1 MTAPQP
7 QDQPEPDRTSRGPDP
22 VPGAVPG
29 EPVRP
34 DSGDGT
40 GAAGTEADTG
50 RDAPAGAPVQEARSA
65 PGGGR
70 AADDGAEPGERNTAT
85 GPDGRDGTAPGAGVP
100 GGTAPGTGSPDGGPP
115 AEDVPAEAAPAGAPG
130 SRTGSG
136 SGAPRG
142 GEPLDAATRATRS
155 LQGLST
161 ELTARV
167 PQLLEA
173 MRSIG
178 TGLELHTT
186 LDRICE
192 TAAELAQA
200 RYAAIGVVD
209 EEGRGLSDFV
219 THGVSDETARL
230 IGHRPD
236 GHRGLL
242 GALIHD
248 PAPVV
253 LADLTTDPRSAGFP
267 PNHPPMRTFLGV
279 PIRVQGQIFGNL
291 YLAEK
296 AGGAAFND
304 YDLHMVRVLATEA
317 GIAIGNARLYDAAR
331 QRERWIDGSVAVTTA
346 LLSGGDAEDALA
358 VVAEQARRLADA
370 AAGVVLLPAEEGGLE
385 IVAVASDEPTTTL
398 GRVIPA
404 DSPLT
409 DGLMAGEPVFVT
421 DPATDPRVRD
431 GAMARYGPSMV
442 LPLQSGGRVL
452 GALATPR
459 ARGARQFTETERT
472 LATQFA
478 SQAALAL
485 IMAEAQRDRERLAV
499 FEDRDRIARDLHDLV
514 IQRLFATG
522 MMLESAQRRSRVPAV
537 QEGVGKAVDELDVT
551 IQEIRTAIFALQQ
564 GPAEAPSGLRTRV
577 LREINMAAV
586 PLGFKPGHRFLGPVD
601 SLVGELTGKNL
612 IAALR
617 EALSNAFRH
626 ADASR
631 IEVVVDATVKLP
643 DGADGVRL
651 TVADDGVGIPEG
663 GRRSG
668 LRNLARRAESL
679 GGSSTCGP
687 GLGENG
693 RGTTVRWEA
702 PL

>member
-1 MTAPQP
+1 MPVPPVPKRPTGQQDVTDLDR
-7 QDQPEPDRTSRGPDP
+7 QDQDP
-22 VPGAVPG
+22 L
-29 EPVRP
+29 E
-34 DSGDGT
+34 
-40 GAAGTEADTG
+40 
-50 RDAPAGAPVQEARSA
+50 
-65 PGGGR
+65 
-70 AADDGAEPGERNTAT
+70 
-85 GPDGRDGTAPGAGVP
+85 
-100 GGTAPGTGSPDGGPP
+100 
-115 AEDVPAEAAPAGAPG
+115 
-130 SRTGSG
+130 
-136 SGAPRG
+136 
-142 GEPLDAATRATRS
+142 AATRATRS

-173 MRSIG
+173 MRSVG
-178 TGLELHTT
+178 TGLELHST

-192 TAAELAQA
+192 TAAELADA
-200 RYAAIGVVD
+200 RYAAIGVVN

-219 THGVSDETARL
+219 TYGVSDEEARA

-242 GALIHD
+242 GWLIHH
-248 PAPVV
+248 PEPLR
-253 LADLTTDPRSAGFP
+253 LAEISADPRSAGLP

-291 YLAEK
+291 YLTEK
-296 AGGAAFND
+296 HNGGEFND

-317 GIAIGNARLYDAAR
+317 GIAIGNARLYEAAR

-346 LLSGGDAEDALA
+346 LLSGGDADDALE
-358 VVAEQARRLADA
+358 VVAEQARRLAVSDA
-370 AAGVVLLPAEEGGLE
+370 GIVLLPAEEGGLE
-385 IVAVASDEPTTTL
+385 IVAVSADNPRISL
-398 GRVIPA
+398 GVVIPPE
-404 DSPLT
+404 SPVVSTL
-409 DGLMAGEPVFVT
+409 LEGEAVFVE
-421 DPATDPRVRD
+421 DAATDFR
-431 GAMARYGPSMV
+431 MITKLSERYGPSML

-459 ARGARQFTETERT
+459 LRGGRPFTEAERT
-472 LATQFA
+472 LASQFA

-485 IMAEAQRDRERLAV
+485 MMAEAQRDRERLAV
-499 FEDRDRIARDLHDLV
+499 YEDRDRIARDLHDLV

-522 MMLESAQRRSRVPAV
+522 MMLEGAQRKSVVPEV
-537 QEGVGKAVDELDVT
+537 QGGIGKAVDELDVT

-586 PLGFKPGHRFLGPVD
+586 PLGFKPAHRFLGAVD
-601 SLVGELTGKNL
+601 TLVGELTGKNL

-626 ADASR
+626 AEASR
-631 IEVVVDATVKLP
+631 IEVVVDATAQLP
-643 DGADGVRL
+643 DGSASVRL
-651 TVADDGVGIPEG
+651 TVADNGVGIPPG

-668 LRNLARRAESL
+668 LRNLQRRAEAL
-679 GGSSTCGP
+679 GGSSSYGP
-687 GLGENG
+687 GLGDAG
-693 RGTTVRWEA
+693 GGTTVLWEA

>member
-1 MTAPQP
+1 MTAAAT
-7 QDQPEPDRTSRGPDP
+7 PDSPDP
-22 VPGAVPG
+22 LV
-29 EPVRP
+29 
-34 DSGDGT
+34 
-40 GAAGTEADTG
+40 
-50 RDAPAGAPVQEARSA
+50 
-65 PGGGR
+65 
-70 AADDGAEPGERNTAT
+70 
-85 GPDGRDGTAPGAGVP
+85 
-100 GGTAPGTGSPDGGPP
+100 
-115 AEDVPAEAAPAGAPG
+115 
-130 SRTGSG
+130 
-136 SGAPRG
+136 
-142 GEPLDAATRATRS
+142 AATEATRS

-173 MRSIG
+173 MRSVG

-192 TAAELAQA
+192 TAAELAAA

-209 EEGRGLSDFV
+209 EEGKGLSDFV
-219 THGVSDETARL
+219 TYGVGEDVARR

-236 GHRGLL
+236 GHAGLL
-242 GALIHD
+242 GALIRE
-248 PAPVV
+248 PRTIR
-253 LADLTTDPRSAGFP
+253 LADLSTDPRSAGFP
-267 PNHPPMRTFLGV
+267 PGHPVMRSFLGV
-279 PIRVQGQIFGNL
+279 PIRVQGEIFGNL

-296 AGGAAFND
+296 RSGEEFND
-304 YDLHMVRVLATEA
+304 YDEHMVRVLATEA
-317 GIAIGNARLYDAAR
+317 GIAIGNARLYEAAR

-346 LLSGGDAEDALA
+346 LLSGGDADDALA

-370 AAGVVLLPAEEGGLE
+370 DAGIVLLPAEDGGLE
-385 IVAVASDEPTTTL
+385 IVAVSSARPTKSL
-398 GRVIPA
+398 GMVIPPE
-404 DSPLT
+404 SRVVEL
-409 DGLMAGEPVFVT
+409 LLEGEAVFVQ
-421 DPATDPRVRD
+421 DASSDPRMISRLTS
-431 GAMARYGPSMV
+431 AYGPSML

-452 GALATPR
+452 GALAMPR
-459 ARGARQFTETERT
+459 TRGARPFSEAERT

-485 IMAEAQRDRERLAV
+485 MMAEAQRDRERLAV

-522 MMLESAQRRSRVPAV
+522 MMLESAQRKAIVPAV

-586 PLGFKPGHRFLGPVD
+586 PLGFKPAHRFLGAID
-601 SLVGELTGKNL
+601 ATVGELTGKNL

-626 ADASR
+626 SSASR
-631 IEVVVDATVKLP
+631 IEVVVDATVTLP
-643 DGADGVRL
+643 DGSPGVRL
-651 TVADDGVGIPEG
+651 TVADDGVGMPEG

-679 GGSSTCGP
+679 GGASWCGP
-687 GLGENG
+687 GLAEDGG
-693 RGTTVRWEA
+693 GTSVVWEA

>member
-1 MTAPQP
+1 MTAAVP
-7 QDQPEPDRTSRGPDP
+7 DAPEPLASPDP
-22 VPGAVPG
+22 L
-29 EPVRP
+29 
-34 DSGDGT
+34 
-40 GAAGTEADTG
+40 
-50 RDAPAGAPVQEARSA
+50 
-65 PGGGR
+65 
-70 AADDGAEPGERNTAT
+70 
-85 GPDGRDGTAPGAGVP
+85 
-100 GGTAPGTGSPDGGPP
+100 
-115 AEDVPAEAAPAGAPG
+115 EAA
-130 SRTGSG
+130 TQ
-136 SGAPRG
+136 
-142 GEPLDAATRATRS
+142 ATRS
-155 LQGLST
+155 LHGLST

-173 MRSIG
+173 MRSVG
-178 TGLELHTT
+178 TGLELHST

-192 TAAELAQA
+192 TAAELADA

-209 EEGRGLSDFV
+209 EEGDGLSDFV
-219 THGVSDETARL
+219 TYGVGDEVVRR

-236 GHRGLL
+236 GHAGLL
-242 GALIHD
+242 GALIRE
-248 PAPVV
+248 PQTIR
-253 LADLTTDPRSAGFP
+253 LADLSRDPRAAGFP
-267 PNHPPMRTFLGV
+267 PGHPPMKTFLGV
-279 PIRVQGQIFGNL
+279 PIRVQGEIFGNL

-296 AGGAAFND
+296 NGGAEFND
-304 YDLHMVRVLATEA
+304 YDVHMVRVLATEA
-317 GIAIGNARLYDAAR
+317 GIAISNARLYEAAR

-346 LLSGGDAEDALA
+346 LLSGGDADDALS

-370 AAGVVLLPAEEGGLE
+370 AAGIVLLPAEEGGLE
-385 IVAVASDEPTTTL
+385 IVAVAAPRTSTSL
-398 GRVIPA
+398 GVVIPPESAVVELLMEGEAVFIA
-404 DSPLT
+404 DAS
-409 DGLMAGEPVFVT
+409 
-421 DPATDPRVRD
+421 TDPRMVHKLS
-431 GAMARYGPSMV
+431 AQYGPAML

-459 ARGARQFTETERT
+459 ERGERQFTEAERT

-485 IMAEAQRDRERLAV
+485 MMAEAQRDRERLAV
-499 FEDRDRIARDLHDLV
+499 YEDRDRIARDLHDLV

-522 MMLESAQRRSRVPAV
+522 MMLESAQRRSIVPAV

-586 PLGFKPGHRFLGPVD
+586 PLGFKPAHRF
-601 SLVGELTGKNL
+601 VGVIDATVGDLTGKNL

-626 ADASR
+626 AGATR
-631 IEVVVDATVKLP
+631 IEVVVDATVTLP
-643 DGADGVRL
+643 DGTQGVRL
-651 TVADDGVGIPEG
+651 SVADDGVGLPEG

-679 GGSSTCGP
+679 GGASWCAP
-687 GLGENG
+687 GIGEDG
-693 RGTTVRWEA
+693 GGTTVVWEA

>member
-1 MTAPQP
+1 MTAAAS
-7 QDQPEPDRTSRGPDP
+7 DASDP
-22 VPGAVPG
+22 L
-29 EPVRP
+29 
-34 DSGDGT
+34 
-40 GAAGTEADTG
+40 
-50 RDAPAGAPVQEARSA
+50 
-65 PGGGR
+65 
-70 AADDGAEPGERNTAT
+70 
-85 GPDGRDGTAPGAGVP
+85 
-100 GGTAPGTGSPDGGPP
+100 
-115 AEDVPAEAAPAGAPG
+115 EAA
-130 SRTGSG
+130 TQ
-136 SGAPRG
+136 
-142 GEPLDAATRATRS
+142 ATRS

-173 MRSIG
+173 MRSVG
-178 TGLELHTT
+178 TGLELHST

-192 TAAELAQA
+192 TAAELADA

-209 EEGRGLSDFV
+209 EEGKGLSDFV
-219 THGVSDETARL
+219 TFGVDEEVAHR

-236 GHRGLL
+236 GHAGLL
-242 GALIHD
+242 GALIRD
-248 PAPVV
+248 PRTIR
-253 LADLTTDPRSAGFP
+253 LTDLSTDPRSAGFP
-267 PNHPPMRTFLGV
+267 PGHPPMRTFLGV
-279 PIRVQGQIFGNL
+279 PIRVQGEIFGNL

-296 AGGAAFND
+296 NGGGDFND
-304 YDLHMVRVLATEA
+304 YDVHMVRVLATEA
-317 GIAIGNARLYDAAR
+317 GIAIGNARLYEAAR

-346 LLSGGDAEDALA
+346 LLAGGDADDALT

-370 AAGVVLLPAEEGGLE
+370 DAGIVMLPAEDGGLE
-385 IVAVASDEPTTTL
+385 IVAVSSPRPTKSL
-398 GRVIPA
+398 GVVIPPESA
-404 DSPLT
+404 VVRRL
-409 DGLMAGEPVFVT
+409 LEGEAVFVA
-421 DPATDPRVRD
+421 DASTDPRMISRLTSP
-431 GAMARYGPSMV
+431 YGPSMM

-459 ARGARQFTETERT
+459 VRGGRQFTETERT

-485 IMAEAQRDRERLAV
+485 MMADAQRDRERLAV
-499 FEDRDRIARDLHDLV
+499 YEDRDRIARDLHDLV

-522 MMLESAQRRSRVPAV
+522 MMLESAQRRSIVPAV
-537 QEGVGKAVDELDVT
+537 REGVGKAVDELDVT

-586 PLGFKPGHRFLGPVD
+586 PLGFKPAHRFLGAID
-601 SLVGELTGKNL
+601 ATVGELTGKNL

-626 ADASR
+626 AEASR
-631 IEVVVDATVKLP
+631 IEVVVDAGVTLP
-643 DGADGVRL
+643 DGSAGVRL
-651 TVADDGVGIPEG
+651 EVADDGIGIPAG

-679 GGSSTCGP
+679 GGASWCGP
-687 GLGENG
+687 GIGEDG
-693 RGTTVRWEA
+693 GGTTVVWEA

>member
-1 MTAPQP
+1 MTAEAS
-7 QDQPEPDRTSRGPDP
+7 DAPDP
-22 VPGAVPG
+22 L
-29 EPVRP
+29 
-34 DSGDGT
+34 
-40 GAAGTEADTG
+40 
-50 RDAPAGAPVQEARSA
+50 
-65 PGGGR
+65 
-70 AADDGAEPGERNTAT
+70 
-85 GPDGRDGTAPGAGVP
+85 
-100 GGTAPGTGSPDGGPP
+100 
-115 AEDVPAEAAPAGAPG
+115 EAA
-130 SRTGSG
+130 TQ
-136 SGAPRG
+136 
-142 GEPLDAATRATRS
+142 ATRS

-173 MRSIG
+173 MRSVG
-178 TGLELHTT
+178 TGLELHST

-192 TAAELAQA
+192 TAAELADA

-209 EEGRGLSDFV
+209 DEGKGLSDFV
-219 THGVSDETARL
+219 TFGVDEEVARR

-236 GHRGLL
+236 GHAGLL
-242 GALIHD
+242 GALIQ
-248 PAPVV
+248 APQTIR
-253 LADLTTDPRSAGFP
+253 LADLSADPRSAGFP
-267 PNHPPMRTFLGV
+267 PGHPPMRTFLGV
-279 PIRVQGQIFGNL
+279 PIRVQGEIFGNL

-296 AGGAAFND
+296 HGGGEFND
-304 YDLHMVRVLATEA
+304 YDVHMVRVLATEA
-317 GIAIGNARLYDAAR
+317 GIAIGNARLYEAAR

-346 LLSGGDAEDALA
+346 LLSGGDADDALA

-370 AAGVVLLPAEEGGLE
+370 DAGIVLLPAEDGGLE
-385 IVAVASDEPTTTL
+385 IVAVSSPRPTKSL
-398 GRVIPA
+398 GVVIPPESA
-404 DSPLT
+404 VVEQL
-409 DGLMAGEPVFVT
+409 LAGEAVFIA
-421 DPATDPRVRD
+421 DASKDPRMISRLTSP
-431 GAMARYGPSMV
+431 YGPSMM

-459 ARGARQFTETERT
+459 VRGARQFTEAERT

-485 IMAEAQRDRERLAV
+485 MMADAQRDRERLAV
-499 FEDRDRIARDLHDLV
+499 YEDRDRIARDLHDLV

-522 MMLESAQRRSRVPAV
+522 MMLEGAQRRSIVPAV
-537 QEGVGKAVDELDVT
+537 REGVGKAVDELDVT

-586 PLGFKPGHRFLGPVD
+586 PLGFKPAHRFLGAID
-601 SLVGELTGKNL
+601 TMVGELTGKNL

-626 ADASR
+626 AEASR
-631 IEVVVDATVKLP
+631 IEVVVDAGVTLP
-643 DGADGVRL
+643 DGSAGVRL
-651 TVADDGVGIPEG
+651 EVADDGIGIPAG

-679 GGSSTCGP
+679 GGASWCGP
-687 GLGENG
+687 GIGEDG
-693 RGTTVRWEA
+693 GGTTVVWEA